1 MFQQRRLRYRTR
13 LLLFH
18 IWTPNAQGLSGLE
31 SAWKQ
36 PCLLHP
42 AGPDPVSHLGC
53 RLCVEEACP
62 SRECVVS
69 GGVRG
74 VRGVWGAP
82 PDTPRPRSGQLSP
95 GTPGQPQTP
104 RTKDIEPHT
113 YCCRGCAFGKT
124 YETPIVL
131 QICRFRVCR
140 KRLLFA
146 CFYF

>member
-62 SRECVVS
+62 SRECVVF

-74 VRGVWGAP
+74 CPGVSGVSGVSGGPPRTPQDLAPDSCLREP
-82 PDTPRPRSGQLSP
+82 PDSPRP
-95 GTPGQPQTP
+95 PGQRISSHI
-104 RTKDIEPHT
+104 RTAAVAALSEKHT
-113 YCCRGCAFGKT
+113 
-124 YETPIVL
+124 
-131 QICRFRVCR
+131 
-140 KRLLFA
+140 KRL
-146 CFYF
+146 